1 VVYAASGQS
10 NACDGKQRRFGLC
23 AERDHVRRAG
33 QGAIRMSASISISH
47 NDAYGGSP
55 VTSGGGVSP
64 FAYTHIGVRPAT
76 PAIGAFVSGVDL
88 SRPQAPAVY
97 AELERALADHGVIFL
112 RDQALTPEQ
121 QIDFAEHFG
130 TIDVN
135 RFFKPVDKYP
145 QIAEVR
151 KEPDQ
156 KANIGGGWHTDHSYD
171 QNPAKAS
178 ILYAREVPEMGG
190 DTLFASTAAA
200 YDALSPGLKKT
211 LEGLRAVHSSRH
223 VFGHG
228 SRQRTETDLP
238 GRVLNPELATQDATH
253 PVIFEHPE
261 TGRKA
266 IYVNPGFTVRFEGWT
281 EAESQSLLAYLY
293 EHIKR
298 PEFTTRFAWQ
308 RGSLVAWD
316 NRTTWHFAI
325 NDYAGHRRLLHR
337 ITVRSAAA
345 H

>member
-1 VVYAASGQS
+1 
-10 NACDGKQRRFGLC
+10 
-23 AERDHVRRAG
+23 
-33 QGAIRMSASISISH
+33 MSASMFATN

-55 VTSGGGVSP
+55 VIGGSKFSP
-64 FAYTHIGVRPAT
+64 STYTHVAVRPAT
-76 PAIGAFVSGVDL
+76 PAIGAFISGVDL
-88 SRPQAPAVY
+88 SQPQPGGVY
-97 AELERALADHGVIFL
+97 AELERALADHGVIFF

-135 RFFKPVDKYP
+135 RFFKPVDNYP
-145 QIAEVR
+145 KIAEVR

-156 KANIGGGWHTDHSYD
+156 KGNIGGGWHTDHSYD

-178 ILYAREVPEMGG
+178 ILYAREVPEVGG
-190 DTLFASTAAA
+190 DTLFASTSAA

-211 LEGLRAVHSSRH
+211 LGGLRAVHSSRH

-228 SRQRTETDLP
+228 SRQRAETDLP

-266 IYVNPGFTVRFEGWT
+266 IYVNPGFTVRFDGWT
-281 EAESQSLLAYLY
+281 EQESQPLLGYLY

-298 PEFTTRFAWQ
+298 PEFTTRLVWQ
-308 RGSLVAWD
+308 RGSLAVWD

-337 ITVRSAAA
+337 ITVRNAAPN
-345 H
+345 

>member
-1 VVYAASGQS
+1 MRSLNVVDLGLNDIDSLPPTRLF
-10 NACDGKQRRFGLC
+10 CRRQR
-23 AERDHVRRAG
+23 
-33 QGAIRMSASISISH
+33 QGTTRMSASMFAGRS
-47 NDAYGGSP
+47 DAYGGSP
-55 VTSGGGVSP
+55 VIGGDARSLGEY
-64 FAYTHIGVRPAT
+64 AHIAVQRAT
-76 PAIGAFVSGVDL
+76 PAIGATISGVDL
-88 SRPQAPAVY
+88 SRKQPDAVY
-97 AELERALADHGVIFL
+97 AELERALAEHGVIFL
-112 RDQALTPEQ
+112 RDQDLTPEQ

-130 TIDVN
+130 TIDIN
-135 RFFKPVDKYP
+135 RFFKAVENYP
-145 QIAEVR
+145 AIAEVR

-156 KANIGGGWHTDHSYD
+156 KMNIGSGWHTDHSYD
-171 QNPAKAS
+171 QDPAKAS
-178 ILYAREVPEMGG
+178 ILYARDVPEVGG

-200 YDALSPGLKKT
+200 YDALSSGLKKT

-253 PVIFEHPE
+253 PVIFRHPE

-281 EAESQSLLAYLY
+281 EQESQPLLGMLY
-293 EHIKR
+293 EHITR
-298 PEFTTRFAWQ
+298 PEFATRFAWQ
-308 RGSLVAWD
+308 RGSLAVWD

-345 H
+345 N